1 MAPSTMSGELLRSG
15 STGRRCATCSSG
27 SPPRATCP
35 SATRPGVFGTPTEA
49 SVRAF
54 QDARGIRVD
63 GIVGPE
69 TWAALVESGFALG
82 DRLLYER
89 SPNLRGDDVAELQ
102 HRLNALGFD
111 AGRDD
116 GILGP
121 ETATALR
128 EFQRNTGLSVDG
140 IVGPETLRS
149 LGRVSSA
156 RSGSVAEVR
165 ERELLRHPRRLRDHR
180 VFVAVG
186 PEFQTLGDIVGRSL
200 SALGAQTITDLS
212 GEDDSTLAGRANQ
225 YRADLFVAVR
235 TGDRSG
241 CRCHYFASAKSH
253 SEAGLRIATAIQ
265 AELDAV
271 LEPSTSEGPCGR
283 TLRDP
288 PRDPDGRGRLRA
300 GRRARRR
307 RHGRARGRGRRR
319 RRRDQPRHPAR
330 RRRSRPADAST
341 D

>member
-1 MAPSTMSGELLRSG
+1 MSGELLRRG
-15 STGRRCATCSSG
+15 STGDAVRDLQQRLAAAG
-27 SPPRATCP
+27 SVPLGDDAGT
-35 SATRPGVFGTPTEA
+35 FGPPTEA
-49 SVRAF
+49 AVRAF

-63 GIVGPE
+63 GIVGPD

-89 SPNLRGDDVAELQ
+89 RPNLRGDDVAELQ
-102 HRLNALGFD
+102 QRLNALGFD
-111 AGRDD
+111 AGRAD

-121 ETATALR
+121 ETASGIR

-156 RSGSVAEVR
+156 GSGSVVEVR

-225 YRADLFVAVR
+225 YRADLLVAVR

-283 TLRDP
+283 SFAILRETRMAAVVCEPVGED
-288 PRDPDGRGRLRA
+288 DVEAMGALVAAVADVGAAISRGIQ
-300 GRRARRR
+300 
-307 RHGRARGRGRRR
+307 RGVEEVVETSGE
-319 RRRDQPRHPAR
+319 
-330 RRRSRPADAST
+330 
-341 D
+341 

>member
-1 MAPSTMSGELLRSG
+1 MSGELLRRG
-15 STGRRCATCSSG
+15 SAGEAVRDLQQRLAAAGYAPTGDDA
-27 SPPRATCP
+27 
-35 SATRPGVFGTPTEA
+35 GVFGAPTES

-89 SPNLRGDDVAELQ
+89 RPNLRGDDVAELQ
-102 HRLNALGFD
+102 HALNALGFD
-111 AGRDD
+111 AGRAD

-121 ETATALR
+121 ETATAIR

-149 LGRVSSA
+149 LGRVGSA
-156 RSGSVAEVR
+156 GSGSVAEVR

-212 GEDDSTLAGRANQ
+212 GEDDSTLASRANQ
-225 YRADLFVAVR
+225 YRADLLVAVR
-235 TGDRSG
+235 AGDREG

-283 TLRDP
+283 SFAILRETRMAAVVCEPVGEHDVEAMGALVAAVA
-288 PRDPDGRGRLRA
+288 DVGAAISRGIQ
-300 GRRARRR
+300 
-307 RHGRARGRGRRR
+307 RGVEESS
-319 RRRDQPRHPAR
+319 D
-330 RRRSRPADAST
+330 ADT
-341 D
+341 P